1 MNVKNLTLAYTS
13 TGYTQLI
20 DAAIE
25 LGCRCTNYNQLTL
38 PQRYYLEVHKY
49 KVHDLVKLVNKA
61 RVANY
66 GLSKITVNGNM
77 MLITLPVDTLCRIVE
92 ITEDYKYYYVTPIV
106 EPINKLFKVKESD
119 FLPAPESAQVL
130 FGG

>member
-1 MNVKNLTLAYTS
+1 M
-13 TGYTQLI
+13 
-20 DAAIE
+20 
-25 LGCRCTNYNQLTL
+25 
-38 PQRYYLEVHKY
+38 EVHKY

-66 GLSKITVNGNM
+66 GLSKITVNGHM

-92 ITEDYKYYYVTPIV
+92 ITGDYKYYYVTPVV
-106 EPINKLFKVKESD
+106 EPINKYFKVKESD